1 MRQILVVDDD
11 RVVQQV
17 VIMALRDHDY
27 QVSVAQSGAEALDI
41 ITQQHPDLVILDIIM
56 PDLDGFEVCR
66 RIRTNP
72 FTGKIPILFLTSRDR
87 PADRARGLDAGSDDF
102 VSKSAISTQLL
113 ARVRAIL
120 RRSAPDD
127 SDYERHALTVGG
139 VRLFATQ
146 REVEI
151 GDRVIALTP
160 VEHRLLGYLMV
171 HAQQPVSA
179 QQLLEHVW
187 DYPPGAGDGEVV
199 RVTINRLRAKLE
211 PNLETTP
218 YIKSIRG
225 QGYMIAL

>member
-1 MRQILVVDDD
+1 MRHILVVDDD

-17 VIMALRDHDY
+17 VTMALRGHGY
-27 QVSVAQSGAEALDI
+27 RVTIAQSGAEALDI
-41 ITQQHPDLVILDIIM
+41 IAQQHPDLIILDIIM

-66 RIRTNP
+66 RIRANP

-102 VSKSAISTQLL
+102 LSKSAISTQLL

-120 RRSAPDD
+120 RRLAPED
-127 SDYERHALTVGG
+127 SSYDQHAIAVGG
-139 VRLFATQ
+139 VRLYATQ

-151 GDRVIALTP
+151 GDQVITLTP

-171 HAQQPVSA
+171 HAQQPVST

-187 DYPPGAGDGEVV
+187 DYPPSTGDSKVV

-211 PNLETTP
+211 PYLETVP
-218 YIKSIRG
+218 YIKNIRG
-225 QGYMIAL
+225 QGYMISL